1 MAELRAGDALI
12 GTVLLISGIIFIVIG
27 LKTGNWM
34 YWSTGALC
42 LYLGFK

>member
-1 MAELRAGDALI
+1 MAELRAHDALI
-12 GTVLLISGIIFIVIG
+12 GILLLISGILFIAIG
-27 LKTGNWM
+27 LKNHNWM